1 MINLIWAMTEDYIIG
16 QNNSLPWKIKA
27 EMQYFA
33 QTTKGHTILMGRRT
47 FESIGRPLNKR
58 HNIILTRNQEWTKKT
73 KNEYPELEI
82 TDNLPAVIR
91 RFANLPQQLF
101 IIGGKEV
108 FFQTYLYADQ
118 LYISVIK
125 GNYQGNV
132 KLDFFPEII
141 KGFYLAKE
149 QNLSQFL
156 TRLYKKRA
164 VNLLTVK

>member
-1 MINLIWAMTEDYIIG
+1 
-16 QNNSLPWKIKA
+16 
-27 EMQYFA
+27 
-33 QTTKGHTILMGRRT
+33 
-47 FESIGRPLNKR
+47 
-58 HNIILTRNQEWTKKT
+58 
-73 KNEYPELEI
+73 
-82 TDNLPAVIR
+82 LPAVIR